1 MPSNGDWS
9 QSQKLVMEMLRQHG
23 KKLDRMEDR
32 IERSAKSIAVLTD
45 REQRAEQAA
54 KSIAVRWGTAFGA
67 LVSTLIAT
75 LFAMFRGTS

>member
-23 KKLDRMEDR
+23 KKLDRMEDQ
-32 IERSAKSIAVLTD
+32 IEQSAKAIAVLTD

-75 LFAMFRGTS
+75 LFAMFRNTP